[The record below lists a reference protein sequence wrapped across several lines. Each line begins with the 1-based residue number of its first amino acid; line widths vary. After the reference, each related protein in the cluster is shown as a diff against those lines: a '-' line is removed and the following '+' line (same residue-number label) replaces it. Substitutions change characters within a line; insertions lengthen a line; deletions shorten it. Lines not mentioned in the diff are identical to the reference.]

1 LSWLVQLLDPLC
13 GASSAPVLVREMPDG
28 DGVETPEAQEA
39 AEAPEVPEAPEAVEP
54 ENGKKKKKEKKEKK
68 AEVVKDEKMGQVKV
82 EDLDWIWIGGAED
95 ARDREALE
103 RANIRYVLNCTP
115 PRSDGG
121 VANVYEKDPKFEY
134 CRVSMG
140 DNATETLQSRFEAS
154 WTFLEKARIR
164 EDGSVLIHCQ
174 QGVSR
179 SVSMAMSYM
188 MKYYRKTFD
197 EAMAIA
203 KDARTQANPNEGFTA
218 QLRALDEELRNNPK
232 LYEPIPPKRRKDYS
246 SDAKPG
252 VGPARPQR
260 GPGAGPGPRGPVG
273 PGVGPSVG
281 PRGPVG
287 PVGPVGPAGPPK
299 GPSAGPAVGPVG
311 PSVGPEKRK
320 AEKIGPAKGPAG
332 PAKPKKPK
340 P

>member
-1 LSWLVQLLDPLC
+1 MRAAKRSVDGLDNC
-13 GASSAPVLVREMPDG
+13 AHTAWG
-28 DGVETPEAQEA
+28 
-39 AEAPEVPEAPEAVEP
+39 
-54 ENGKKKKKEKKEKK
+54 
-68 AEVVKDEKMGQVKV
+68 EVVLLWPAAKTV
-82 EDLDWIWIGGAED
+82 L
-95 ARDREALE
+95 
-103 RANIRYVLNCTP
+103 YV
-115 PRSDGG
+115 
-121 VANVYEKDPKFEY
+121 F
-134 CRVSMG
+134 
-140 DNATETLQSRFEAS
+140 
-154 WTFLEKARIR
+154 
-164 EDGSVLIHCQ
+164 
-174 QGVSR
+174 
-179 SVSMAMSYM
+179 
-188 MKYYRKTFD
+188 RKTFD

-311 PSVGPEKRK
+311 PEKRK
-320 AEKIGPAKGPAG
+320 AEKIGPSKGPAG